1 MHASSL
7 REAARRKTLDN
18 IDIQD
23 RAGGKSD
30 QWSKDLGDAIIPQ
43 AGRAGKACFW
53 MERLI
58 KTVCQLFGRS
68 AHLYMDQ
75 FCLSCLQE
83 GFVQSWMRKIGNRNQ
98 MSLDRDK

>member
-1 MHASSL
+1 VHASSL

-18 IDIQD
+18 NDIQD

-43 AGRAGKACFW
+43 AGRAGKGCFW

-58 KTVCQLFGRS
+58 KTVCQLSGRS
-68 AHLYMDQ
+68 ALLVHGSI
-75 FCLSCLQE
+75 LSERSARRIC
-83 GFVQSWMRKIGNRNQ
+83 SK
-98 MSLDRDK
+98 LDEKDRQPESIEFGSG